1 MHGPQ
6 RMPSEDQTIEM
17 AEMFRLMGDATR
29 LRIILACREKPAFVN
44 ELAER
49 LGSSQS
55 LISHHLRLLRAAR
68 ILKAERHGKQVFY
81 SLADE
86 HISSMIADMV
96 HHVGETA
103 TEEAEV

>member
-1 MHGPQ
+1 
-6 RMPSEDQTIEM
+6 MPSEDQTIEM

-86 HISSMIADMV
+86 HIRSMIADMV
-96 HHVGETA
+96 HHVGEA
-103 TEEAEV
+103 AAEEAEV

>member
-1 MHGPQ
+1 
-6 RMPSEDQTIEM
+6 MPNEDQTIEM

-29 LRIILACREKPAFVN
+29 LRIILACREKPVFVN
-44 ELAER
+44 ELAAR

-55 LISHHLRLLRAAR
+55 VISHHLRLLRAAR

-81 SLADE
+81 SPADE

-96 HHVGETA
+96 HHVGETVA
-103 TEEAEV
+103 EEADV

>member
-1 MHGPQ
+1 
-6 RMPSEDQTIEM
+6 MPSEDQTIEL

-44 ELAER
+44 ELAAR

>member
-1 MHGPQ
+1 
-6 RMPSEDQTIEM
+6 
-17 AEMFRLMGDATR
+17 A
-29 LRIILACREKPAFVN
+29 
-44 ELAER
+44 R

-81 SLADE
+81 SPADE

-96 HHVGETA
+96 HHVGETVA
-103 TEEAEV
+103 EEADV

>member
-1 MHGPQ
+1 
-6 RMPSEDQTIEM
+6 MPNEDQTIEM

-44 ELAER
+44 ELAAR

-81 SLADE
+81 SPADE
-86 HISSMIADMV
+86 HIS
-96 HHVGETA
+96 
-103 TEEAEV
+103 